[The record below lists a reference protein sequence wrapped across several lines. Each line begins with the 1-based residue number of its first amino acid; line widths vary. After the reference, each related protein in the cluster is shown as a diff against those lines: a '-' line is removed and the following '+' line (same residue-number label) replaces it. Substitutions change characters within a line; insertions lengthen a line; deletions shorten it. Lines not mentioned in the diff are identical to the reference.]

1 MDEHLL
7 FLFSFLDEV
16 EKEIAD
22 DAEKQAWIEKCI
34 NIKTLSDF
42 TVSCSYGDMVLIIC
56 VLKDYLKLI
65 ANKEGPTWDYYRDK
79 FSKMA
84 YRLSG
89 QIGYN
94 YEKAYERCQ
103 KKMNGKIA
111 MMILERMQWHWLSNM
126 EETVKRNQKNLIHR
140 ILEGKM
146 KRLTHKLAN
155 GLSTGYWSGR
165 SKADLVERLAE
176 YENTGLTPE
185 EIHIAMRNLEILEER
200 MKEEND
206 R

>member
-1 MDEHLL
+1 MDERLL

-22 DAEKQAWIEKCI
+22 NADKQVWIEKCI

-65 ANKEGPTWDYYRDK
+65 ADKEGTTWDYYREK

-103 KKMNGKIA
+103 KKMNGKN
-111 MMILERMQWHWLSNM
+111 SNDDIG
-126 EETVKRNQKNLIHR
+126 ED
-140 ILEGKM
+140 
-146 KRLTHKLAN
+146 AN
-155 GLSTGYWSGR
+155 AKVGDEDDISGQMNIFDFPEYLPDTGEVNSNG
-165 SKADLVERLAE
+165 
-176 YENTGLTPE
+176 
-185 EIHIAMRNLEILEER
+185 
-200 MKEEND
+200 
-206 R
+206 